1 MKLFLHCCCGPCAVG
16 SIPQF
21 TAAGYEPY
29 CWFYNPNIQP
39 FQEHKA
45 RRLAFVE
52 LMEQLGLEYAVDPE
66 YPLEEW
72 LRHVAEHPE
81 VRCDYCY
88 RSRLTAA
95 AAEAARRGY
104 SSYSTTLLVSP
115 YQDHDSI
122 RKIGENCGRQFGVT
136 FAYLDLRP
144 GFRIGQDEA
153 RTRGLYMQKYCGC
166 IYSEKERYQKKPKR
180 KQISESLMEY
190 QVKEGLR

>member
-66 YPLEEW
+66 YPLEEMVTSCGGASGSSMR
-72 LRHVAEHPE
+72 LLLSFAADS
-81 VRCDYCY
+81 C
-88 RSRLTAA
+88 RSR
-95 AAEAARRGY
+95 
-104 SSYSTTLLVSP
+104 SSPTRVLQLFHYLV
-115 YQDHDSI
+115 
-122 RKIGENCGRQFGVT
+122 G
-136 FAYLDLRP
+136 
-144 GFRIGQDEA
+144 
-153 RTRGLYMQKYCGC
+153 
-166 IYSEKERYQKKPKR
+166 
-180 KQISESLMEY
+180 ESLS
-190 QVKEGLR
+190 GS